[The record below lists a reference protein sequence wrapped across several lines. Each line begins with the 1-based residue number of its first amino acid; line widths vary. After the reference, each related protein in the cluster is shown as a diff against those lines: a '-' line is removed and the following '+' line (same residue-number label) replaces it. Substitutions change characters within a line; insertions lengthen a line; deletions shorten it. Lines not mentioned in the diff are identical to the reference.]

1 MKIPRS
7 LSGRSL
13 MQVLVRELG
22 YRIVH
27 ERGSHV
33 VLQTDMPASHRIV
46 IPDHDNL
53 RIGTLNNII
62 KAVAAHKGMTK
73 EEVLGLL

>member
-1 MKIPRS
+1 
-7 LSGRSL
+7 
-13 MQVLVRELG
+13 
-22 YRIVH
+22 VH

-33 VLQTDMPASHRIV
+33 VLQTDLPASHRIA